1 MRRRT
6 ASDDVD
12 IEQHPGITKTES
24 GNETAYNGGAITCLQ
39 RSRNYITMP
48 LSPELC
54 SVNQ

>member
-6 ASDDVD
+6 APDDVD
-12 IEQHPGITKTES
+12 IEQHPGITRTEGGS
-24 GNETAYNGGAITCLQ
+24 ITAHNGGAITCLQ